1 MKEIVTQNLWDVLVT
16 LNIKYRII
24 VMVEWCILMI
34 HGLVYDFMVANLS
47 CCCWEY
53 YIDVEIIMLTD
64 ECLEL
69 CWLIDFLMMMW
80 DVVEMMFYV
89 KIMRFTFIWVVG
101 VMIARIQGVGLYC

>member
-53 YIDVEIIMLTD
+53 YVNWWMS
-64 ECLEL
+64 
-69 CWLIDFLMMMW
+69 
-80 DVVEMMFYV
+80 
-89 KIMRFTFIWVVG
+89 WVVLVNWFLDDDVRCG
-101 VMIARIQGVGLYC
+101 WDDVLC